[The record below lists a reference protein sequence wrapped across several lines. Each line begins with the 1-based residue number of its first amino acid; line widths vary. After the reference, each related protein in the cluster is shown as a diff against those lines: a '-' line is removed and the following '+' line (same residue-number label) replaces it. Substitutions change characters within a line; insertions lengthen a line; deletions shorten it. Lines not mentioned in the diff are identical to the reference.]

1 MGECFKYCD
10 EMMYTYNG
18 KNLFATGARKRWLI
32 PGFFYLF
39 LLAGFGVQAATEQ
52 LAGANTFLTYC
63 AGCHG
68 QDGFAAYEHA
78 PSFSMGERLQKD
90 DRELLQSVLNGKNSM
105 PPWRDMLSVEDLR
118 NAIAYL
124 RLMHQRHLK
133 GEPPLQVKAPDK
145 HYMFKPVGEQNM
157 DWKAKPDKK

>member
-1 MGECFKYCD
+1 
-10 EMMYTYNG
+10 MYQYNM
-18 KNLFATGARKRWLI
+18 KNVYATGIVNRCLL
-32 PGFFYLF
+32 PGFCLF
-39 LLAGFGVQAATEQ
+39 MLASFSVQAANEQ
-52 LAGANTFLTYC
+52 AAGANTFLTYC

-78 PSFSMGERLQKD
+78 PSFSMGERLKKD
-90 DRELLQSVLNGKNSM
+90 DRELLQSVLNGKNNM

-124 RLMHQRHLK
+124 RVMHERHLK
-133 GEPPLQVKAPDK
+133 GEAPLQTETPDRY
-145 HYMFKPVGEQNM
+145 YMFKPAGEQNM

>member
-1 MGECFKYCD
+1 MLIGFNAQAD
-10 EMMYTYNG
+10 TN
-18 KNLFATGARKRWLI
+18 AR
-32 PGFFYLF
+32 
-39 LLAGFGVQAATEQ
+39 
-52 LAGANTFLTYC
+52 AGAKTFLTYC

-78 PSFSMGERLQKD
+78 PSFSMGERLKQD
-90 DRELLQSVLNGKNSM
+90 DRELLQSVLNGKNNM

-133 GEPPLQVKAPDK
+133 GEAPLQTEVPDK
-145 HYMFKPVGEQNM
+145 YYMFKPVGEQNM